1 MLDQTFSAR
10 SLHRL
15 CAVSEVVEYK
25 LGSTPEQQLSSLSTI
40 AEKINSDDFEFS
52 EFKSFQRNGKL
63 VFKPRTPEDHYA
75 IKKINQNL
83 KKILGVRQTDRNT
96 LVSQVKTLLEEKS
109 PFILLKIDLASFYES
124 ISAKKLLSQC
134 WDDPI
139 LSYKTK
145 VLLNNLLTSSQFGN
159 KPGLPR
165 GLSLSSTL
173 SEFYLESLDE
183 YIKGLEGVY
192 YSARY
197 VDDILVFCVPNQN
210 DAMNQIESFVFN
222 LDLSVN
228 QEKCDKFQNKVGAK
242 KIDFDYLGYRFTKNG
257 ENVEIDISPKKVR
270 KLKSRIAK
278 SFYAFSKDKNLDIL
292 IKRIKFLTG
301 NFNLK
306 SRSRVVGNDL
316 KTGIYYNYS
325 EIPEN
330 SPALNDLDDFL
341 IKIIYSK
348 RGKLGRRLSALL
360 SGNDKRTLRKFSFR
374 TGFKERISHKFSYS
388 DVVEIRKCW
397 NNG

>member
-15 CAVSEVVEYK
+15 CSVSEVVEHK

-40 AEKINSDDFEFS
+40 AEKINSDCFEFS

-63 VFKPRTPEDHYA
+63 VFKPRKPEDHFA

-83 KKILGVRQTDRNT
+83 KKILGVRHTDRNT

-109 PFILLKIDLASFYES
+109 SFILLKIDIASFYES
-124 ISAKKLLSQC
+124 IPSNNLLLEC
-134 WDDPI
+134 WGDPL
-139 LSYKTK
+139 LSYKTN
-145 VLLNNLLTSSQFGN
+145 VLLDDLLTSSQFVT

-165 GLSLSSTL
+165 GLSISSTL
-173 SEFYLESLDE
+173 SEFYLASLDE

-210 DAMNQIESFVFN
+210 DVMELIESFISD
-222 LDLSVN
+222 LGLSVN
-228 QEKCDKFQNKVGAK
+228 HKKCDKFQNKIGPK
-242 KIDFDYLGYRFTKNG
+242 PIDFDYLGYRFKKTG
-257 ENVEIDISPKKVR
+257 DSVEIDISPKKVK

-278 SFYAFSKDKNLDIL
+278 SFYAFSKDNNLEL
-292 IKRIKFLTG
+292 LTKRLKFLTG

-306 SRSRVVGNDL
+306 SRSKVIGNDL
-316 KTGIYYNYS
+316 KTGVYYNYS

-330 SPALNDLDDFL
+330 SNALKDLDRFL
-341 IKIIYSK
+341 IKLIYSK
-348 RGKLGRRLSALL
+348 RGKLGRNLSALL
-360 SGNDKRTLRKFSFR
+360 SGKDKRYLRKFSFY
-374 TGFKERISHKFSYS
+374 TGFKERISHKFSYN
-388 DVVEIRKCW
+388 DVVEIRECW